1 MPAEEEPTKKTGKF
15 PFLQGILPIK
25 KSQVPLDIIA
35 GITLAALAIPQVLG
49 YAKIAGVPVVY
60 GLYTLLIPLAIFAL
74 FGNSRHLV
82 VAADSATAALLATAL
97 VTMALPES
105 PEYVALA
112 GIVALLAAGFLI
124 LARIFKLSFIADFL
138 SRTVLIGFLTG
149 VGIQVALGQI
159 PGMFGVPK
167 EVHDPILQIVYM
179 VKEIPLMN
187 SATIILSVLV
197 LIIILFGSRFM
208 KKIPWAFLVVI
219 GTIVASWAL
228 TLEVYGIKTIGA
240 VPAGIPSVA
249 FPVVPLDKIPDLFG
263 VAAACFIVILAQSA
277 LTSRAYAMRHGEKF
291 DEDGDLVGLGLSNVA
306 AGMTGTFVVN
316 GSPTMTEVAD
326 SSGGKSQLA
335 QLVTVGIVLIVLLFL
350 TVPLS
355 YLPSAVLAT
364 IVFTIGIHLID
375 LKGMNELL
383 KRRPVEFIVALITAL
398 AVIFVGVRWGISIA
412 IVLSIIAHLRHSY
425 QPLNF
430 LLVESPHRGWLFTP
444 LESGNQAA
452 PGLMIYMFGANLYY
466 ANEARF
472 TSEIL
477 DIVTNASPS
486 LRWLCLSASSIH
498 DIDFSGSEA
507 LKQLHGELKKRGI
520 VLVMCYVETHVMH
533 QLERDKFVDLIGKEH
548 IFDFTKDVT
557 IAYDKLP

>member
-197 LIIILFGSRFM
+197 LIIILFGNRFM

-219 GTIVASWAL
+219 GTIVASWLL
-228 TLEVYGIKTIGA
+228 TLEAYGVKTIGA

-557 IAYDKLP
+557 VAYEKLP

>member
-1 MPAEEEPTKKTGKF
+1 MPAEEDPTKKTGKF

-197 LIIILFGSRFM
+197 LIIIPVSY
-208 KKIPWAFLVVI
+208 
-219 GTIVASWAL
+219 THL
-228 TLEVYGIKTIGA
+228 TLPTKR
-240 VPAGIPSVA
+240 
-249 FPVVPLDKIPDLFG
+249 
-263 VAAACFIVILAQSA
+263 IV
-277 LTSRAYAMRHGEKF
+277 
-291 DEDGDLVGLGLSNVA
+291 
-306 AGMTGTFVVN
+306 
-316 GSPTMTEVAD
+316 
-326 SSGGKSQLA
+326 
-335 QLVTVGIVLIVLLFL
+335 
-350 TVPLS
+350 
-355 YLPSAVLAT
+355 
-364 IVFTIGIHLID
+364 
-375 LKGMNELL
+375 
-383 KRRPVEFIVALITAL
+383 
-398 AVIFVGVRWGISIA
+398 
-412 IVLSIIAHLRHSY
+412 
-425 QPLNF
+425 
-430 LLVESPHRGWLFTP
+430 
-444 LESGNQAA
+444 
-452 PGLMIYMFGANLYY
+452 
-466 ANEARF
+466 
-472 TSEIL
+472 
-477 DIVTNASPS
+477 
-486 LRWLCLSASSIH
+486 
-498 DIDFSGSEA
+498 
-507 LKQLHGELKKRGI
+507 
-520 VLVMCYVETHVMH
+520 
-533 QLERDKFVDLIGKEH
+533 
-548 IFDFTKDVT
+548 
-557 IAYDKLP
+557 